1 MAFDQA
7 TRLARSC
14 AFSKDAPEWGE
25 FVSFVMPVV
34 LSAARRVGSSWGE
47 TDPGTLREI
56 AQETFLRLCEEDRR
70 ILREFED
77 RGDDS
82 FLKLI
87 RVITASVGTDY
98 FRRTR
103 AIKRGGW
110 NQATSLEPH
119 NSSEELADHHAT
131 DAVERPAL
139 MAQLDRL
146 LKLRRDQVSVRDRNL
161 FWLYY
166 RQGLTAQAISQIPSI
181 GLSAKGVESAI
192 ARLTRLLRDVIVD
205 GRPIVPM
212 PPKKSPND
220 GKGKGFPVVVSI
232 DSMKR

>member
-1 MAFDQA
+1 
-7 TRLARSC
+7 
-14 AFSKDAPEWGE
+14 
-25 FVSFVMPVV
+25 
-34 LSAARRVGSSWGE
+34 
-47 TDPGTLREI
+47 
-56 AQETFLRLCEEDRR
+56 
-70 ILREFED
+70 
-77 RGDDS
+77 
-82 FLKLI
+82 
-87 RVITASVGTDY
+87 
-98 FRRTR
+98 
-103 AIKRGGW
+103 
-110 NQATSLEPH
+110 
-119 NSSEELADHHAT
+119 
-131 DAVERPAL
+131 